1 MHCLNRAA
9 ASRGLTPGMGLA
21 NARALCPDLASC
33 PADPEREA
41 RALAGLCR
49 WAARYAPLVAVDG
62 ADGLMADVTGVAHL
76 FGGEAELR
84 ADLHARLEQVG
95 LEAQSALA
103 GTGGA
108 AWALARHGGGIIPKG
123 GLSAHLG
130 SLPVAALRLDPAT
143 AESLTRVGLARI
155 ADLLPLPRAALAHRF
170 GPALVRRLDQALG

>member
-1 MHCLNRAA
+1 M
-9 ASRGLTPGMGLA
+9 P
-21 NARALCPDLASC
+21 ARCVPILPLASC

-84 ADLHARLEQVG
+84 ADLHAQLEQVG

-108 AWALARHGGGIIPKG
+108 AWALARHGGV
-123 GLSAHLG
+123 G
-130 SLPVAALRLDPAT
+130 SF
-143 AESLTRVGLARI
+143 
-155 ADLLPLPRAALAHRF
+155 PRAGCQRIWDPCRSRRF
-170 GPALVRRLDQALG
+170 ASTLQPPNP